1 MELPSRVGL
10 IKNNNQQEK
19 RMSKSKKLGFTLVE
33 IMIVVAIIGIL
44 AAIAIPAFTRARNT
58 SRANACI
65 NNMRLIDAA
74 KEQWALATGA
84 ADLAVPADADVA
96 PYIKGGVMPVC
107 PAGGAVYTINAL
119 GTDPTCPNAAL
130 VADAPHVL
138 P

>member
-1 MELPSRVGL
+1 MTLNE
-10 IKNNNQQEK
+10 NTK
-19 RMSKSKKLGFTLVE
+19 REITMKKSKLGFTLVE

-74 KEQWALATGA
+74 TEQWALATGA
-84 ADLAVPADADVA
+84 ADLAVPVDADVA
-96 PYIKGGVMPVC
+96 PYIKGGVMPTC
-107 PAGGAVYTINAL
+107 PAVGAYNINAL

>member
-1 MELPSRVGL
+1 
-10 IKNNNQQEK
+10 
-19 RMSKSKKLGFTLVE
+19 MSKSKKLGFTLVE

-84 ADLAVPADADVA
+84 ADNAAPVDADVA
-96 PYIKGGVMPVC
+96 PYIKGGVMPTC
-107 PAGGAVYTINAL
+107 PAGGAVYVIGIL
-119 GTDPTCPNAAL
+119 GVDPTCPNAAA